1 MRSIQRTISKR
12 IYYGWYVAGAAS
24 GIEFA
29 NAATAIAIL
38 TIFIDP
44 MTDEFGWSRTE
55 LAVATSLGAVMGASL
70 APFTGRL
77 VDRIGSRAPLT
88 LGGLLVTG
96 SCFYLASVQSLLGF
110 YAAFAIAR
118 TADQGLIKIGAP
130 PAVGK
135 WFQRYR
141 GRAIAL
147 VFFSGSI
154 GIILLAPAVQLI
166 VGTWGWRA
174 AWCLLGALMLVIGVL
189 PSLALMRR
197 QPEDL
202 GLIMDGDSRQEPHP
216 HQDDEP
222 DGPDEEWVWSLGGVS
237 KTPAFWLILLS
248 LFLASAATAG
258 VTLHLVPYLTGTG
271 LGPGQSVT
279 VISLMSFSSAAGIV
293 AVGFLAERVSP
304 LFLMASL
311 YILMAGGI
319 LLLLSVAT
327 PAQGYLFGVIHGVA
341 SGAVNTL
348 APILW
353 ATYYGKG
360 VMGSI
365 HGLSRAFQVAGFALG
380 PLVLGVAYDTSGGY
394 DPGLVLGVSA
404 AVSAFVLVMISS
416 SSRIVGRI

>member
-1 MRSIQRTISKR
+1 MRLIQRAISKR

-44 MTDEFGWSRTE
+44 MTDELGWSRTE
-55 LAVATSLGAVMGASL
+55 LAAATSLGAVMGASL

-88 LGGLLVTG
+88 LGGLLVTVA
-96 SCFYLASVQSLLGF
+96 CLYLASVQSLLGF

-147 VFFSGSI
+147 VFFSGSTGVI
-154 GIILLAPAVQLI
+154 FLAPVVQLF

-174 AWCLLGALMLVIGVL
+174 AWFLLGALMLVIGVL
-189 PSLALMRR
+189 PSLALIRR

-202 GLIMDGDSRQEPHP
+202 RLVMDGGSRQEPRVQ
-216 HQDDEP
+216 QDNESD
-222 DGPDEEWVWSLGGVS
+222 DPDEGGAWSLGAVS
-237 KTPAFWLILLS
+237 KTPAFWLIVLS
-248 LFLASAATAG
+248 LLFASAATAG

-271 LGPGQSVT
+271 LRSGQAVT

-311 YILMAGGI
+311 YLLLAGGI
-319 LLLLSVAT
+319 LLLLSVST
-327 PAQGYLFGVIHGVA
+327 PVQGYLFGAIHGVA

-360 VMGSI
+360 IMGSI

-394 DPGLVLGVSA
+394 DPGLLFGVLA
-404 AVSAFVLVMISS
+404 AVSAFVLIVISS
-416 SSRIVGRI
+416 LSRTDRRI